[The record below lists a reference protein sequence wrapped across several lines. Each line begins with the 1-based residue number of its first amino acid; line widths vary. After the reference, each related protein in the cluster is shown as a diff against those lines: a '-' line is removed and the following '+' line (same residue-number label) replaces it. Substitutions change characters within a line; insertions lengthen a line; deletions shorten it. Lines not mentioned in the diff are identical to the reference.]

1 MYKLCKHAALEHLQN
16 SECTNQSDRVV
27 VCNYDQFEKTPSRVD
42 FLILLDHRLV
52 FKSGRGSEVDVTH
65 TASIVRMADFLKAP
79 YEIQHNNE
87 EVVGG
92 TEVEMVWEGLFIEG

>member
-1 MYKLCKHAALEHLQN
+1 M
-16 SECTNQSDRVV
+16 
-27 VCNYDQFEKTPSRVD
+27 
-42 FLILLDHRLV
+42 ILLDHRLV

-65 TASIVRMADFLKAP
+65 TVSIVQMADFLKVS

-92 TEVEMVWEGLFIEG
+92 TEAEMVWEGLFIEG